1 MQANIDLKESQLRK
15 DSQETI
21 NKMKDRL
28 YNTQLESAKYD
39 VMNIQAL
46 NEYNASEAKSNI
58 EKLDALDAMSQS
70 IIANNRPLTEAEMQ
84 QSQARSESLVKP
96 DGSIDT
102 TLFTILKET
111 NPILAGK
118 ALQQSVEKMKK
129 RLAIEDSKDLLDMQK
144 VQAEIN
150 KLNAE

>member
-1 MQANIDLKESQLRK
+1 
-15 DSQETI
+15 
-21 NKMKDRL
+21 MKDRL

-39 VMNIQAL
+39 AENIREVNA
-46 NEYNASEAKSNI
+46 YNASEAKSAI
-58 EKLDALDAMSQS
+58 EKLDALDAMSKS
-70 IIANNRPLTEAEMQ
+70 IIANNRPLTEAEVQ

-96 DGSIDT
+96 DGSIDVP
-102 TLFTILKET
+102 LLTILQKT

-118 ALQQSVEKMKK
+118 ALEQSVAMARK
-129 RLAIEDSKDLLDMQK
+129 RMSIEDSKDLLDMQK